1 MQTIVVILDSAR
13 LENPD
18 LDILYSLPERVEEF
32 SGKAVQD
39 NGYDY
44 LDRAGQKI
52 GIWLKAE
59 SAEAWWPKIV
69 ELLKSEQFCENDLS
83 KSAFVL
89 ISEKESAKI
98 EACRQVWPE

>member
-1 MQTIVVILDSAR
+1 MQTIVVVLDSAK

-18 LDILYSLPERVEEF
+18 LDIRYSLPDRVEEF
-32 SGKAVQD
+32 TGKAVQD

-44 LDRAGQKI
+44 LDTAGQKI

-59 SAEAWWPKIV
+59 SAEEWWPKLV
-69 ELLKSEQFCENDLS
+69 ELLKAEQFCENDLS
-83 KSAFVL
+83 KSAFLL
-89 ISEKESAKI
+89 ISEEESAKI